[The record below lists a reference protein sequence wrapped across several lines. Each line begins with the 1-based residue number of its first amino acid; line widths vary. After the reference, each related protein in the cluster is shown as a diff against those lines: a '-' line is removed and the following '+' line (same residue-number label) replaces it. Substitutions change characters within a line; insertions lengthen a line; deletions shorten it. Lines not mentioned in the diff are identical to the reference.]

1 MKNGRNFW
9 KVWYLI
15 EEKLNTKSNKNIY
28 VRNVVMTATIKRCR
42 GQKKRGVRAIDGP
55 RKILMIPDSE
65 VPECPEIEVKSK
77 IGELFMTEKILE
89 EYSVKIY
96 EIDAFF
102 MSTA

>member
-1 MKNGRNFW
+1 
-9 KVWYLI
+9 
-15 EEKLNTKSNKNIY
+15 
-28 VRNVVMTATIKRCR
+28 
-42 GQKKRGVRAIDGP
+42 
-55 RKILMIPDSE
+55 MIPDSE

>member
-15 EEKLNTKSNKNIY
+15 EEKLNTKSSKNIY
-28 VRNVVMTATIKRCR
+28 VRNVVLTATIKRCR
-42 GQKKRGVRAIDGP
+42 GQKKRGVRAIDGL
-55 RKILMIPDSE
+55 RKTLMIPDSK
-65 VPECPEIEVKSK
+65 VPECPKTEFKSK

-96 EIDAFF
+96 EIDGFF